1 MDSTRLSRSGCPW
14 GSRLRWVTLAA
25 VNSIEEPL
33 GQAATQAP
41 QAMQAAA
48 SKAASASALGTGVAW
63 ASGAEPVL
71 AEMYPP
77 AWMIR
82 SNAERS
88 TTRSLMTGNGSARHG
103 STVMVSPSL
112 KERKRSEERRVV
124 KE

>member
-77 AWMIR
+77 AWLIR
-82 SNAERS
+82 PKAERS
-88 TTRSLMTGNGSARHG
+88 TTSTLMTGNGTEG
-103 STVMVSPSL
+103 SGPTGTVAQ
-112 KERKRSEERRVV
+112 
-124 KE
+124 